1 MEEWFHENNLKQEVN
16 SANSLVAE
24 TLELLHTCFPRWDKE
39 GNKEGQG
46 WAVSKFHGVTKFVH
60 YVKLFG
66 NAINFYGGIGECNHK
81 KFVKETG
88 RNTQKRIRTFTSQVA
103 KRYYEGMTLEISQ
116 KAIDL
121 QGIGNKMNLELAH
134 HQENYEQNS
143 FGLGTYKLTFVGLD
157 HQGQFN
163 DHHVCA
169 KKN

>member
-1 MEEWFHENNLKQEVN
+1 MGSVQ
-16 SANSLVAE
+16 
-24 TLELLHTCFPRWDKE
+24 
-39 GNKEGQG
+39 
-46 WAVSKFHGVTKFVH
+46 VSRCYQVCPLGKTFWKRHQFLWW
-60 YVKLFG
+60 YQ
-66 NAINFYGGIGECNHK
+66 GECNHK

-88 RNTQKRIRTFTSQVA
+88 RNTQKRIRTFTSQVG
-103 KRYYEGMTLEISQ
+103 KRYYEEMALEIPQ

-121 QGIGNKMNLELAH
+121 QGIGNEMNLELAH

-163 DHHVCA
+163 DHHICA